1 MAMVRK
7 CMMQDAQALTSAVLK
22 LAPQF
27 FATKRK
33 NARLVSYKKI
43 LSYVFQKTTK
53 QSYILVM
60 KFY

>member
-1 MAMVRK
+1 
-7 CMMQDAQALTSAVLK
+7 MMQDAQALTSAVLK